1 MKHTTLSRF
10 ASLAASAALALSL
23 AACGST
29 SRSTYSAAV
38 PNDTAAFSSQDAGDY
53 ESYSAESAAAGEG
66 SSFSSDDL
74 TSSMLDPSTVES
86 SRKIVYNASVRMETT
101 DYDTT
106 RAALQEAVTAAN
118 GYLESTDQGGSKDS
132 GSRYTYY
139 TARIPAENYRSFLTA
154 AGEAGNVTSLNESA
168 QDITAEYV
176 DVEAR
181 LKALNDQRDRLN
193 ALADKAETTA
203 DLLEIESQLSDVQ
216 YQLESYTGQMRLM
229 DNQVRYS
236 TVDISLQEVRV
247 LTPTATTFG
256 EKFVEAVTS
265 GWRGFVDGAEDLI
278 LVVVY
283 LWPVVLIVLAILLVA
298 RPALKRRKARRA
310 EKKQA
315 KLAAKAAAVQ
325 AQPAEPAKPDDTVK

>member
-10 ASLAASAALALSL
+10 ASLAAAAALALSL

-29 SRSTYSAAV
+29 SRSAYAA
-38 PNDTAAFSSQDAGDY
+38 DTAVFNSQDAGDY
-53 ESYSAESAAAGEG
+53 EYYSTESAAAGEG

-74 TSSMLDPSTVES
+74 SSSLLDPSTVES
-86 SRKIVYNASVRMETT
+86 SRKMVYNASVRMETT

-106 RAALQEAVTAAN
+106 RTALLDAVDAAN
-118 GYLESTDQGGSKDS
+118 GYLESTEQSGSKDS
-132 GSRYTYY
+132 GNRYTYY

-154 AGEAGNVTSLNESA
+154 AGEAGNVTSLNENA
-168 QDITAEYV
+168 QDITTQYV

-181 LKALNDQRDRLN
+181 LQALNDQRDRLN

-216 YQLESYTGQMRLM
+216 YQLENYTRQMRLM
-229 DNQVRYS
+229 DNQVSYS
-236 TVDISLQEVRV
+236 TVDISLREVRV

-256 EKFVEAVTS
+256 EKFLEAVTS
-265 GWRGFVDGAEDLI
+265 GWRGFVDGAEDFI
-278 LVVVY
+278 LLVVY

-298 RPALKRRKARRA
+298 RPALKCRKARRA

-315 KLAAKAAAVQ
+315 KLAAQAAAAQ
-325 AQPAEPAKPDDTVK
+325 AQPTEPTKPDDTTK

>member
-29 SRSTYSAAV
+29 SRSTYSAA
-38 PNDTAAFSSQDAGDY
+38 PSNDTAAFSSQDAGDY

-106 RAALQEAVTAAN
+106 RAGLQEAVTAAN

-168 QDITAEYV
+168 PGHY
-176 DVEAR
+176 
-181 LKALNDQRDRLN
+181 
-193 ALADKAETTA
+193 
-203 DLLEIESQLSDVQ
+203 
-216 YQLESYTGQMRLM
+216 Y
-229 DNQVRYS
+229 
-236 TVDISLQEVRV
+236 
-247 LTPTATTFG
+247 
-256 EKFVEAVTS
+256 
-265 GWRGFVDGAEDLI
+265 
-278 LVVVY
+278 
-283 LWPVVLIVLAILLVA
+283 
-298 RPALKRRKARRA
+298 
-310 EKKQA
+310 
-315 KLAAKAAAVQ
+315 
-325 AQPAEPAKPDDTVK
+325 

>member
-1 MKHTTLSRF
+1 MKKHFRVSTAL
-10 ASLAASAALALSL
+10 LAAVLLAG
-23 AACGST
+23 CGSISSKDGGYYAT
-29 SRSTYSAAV
+29 ESPSAEGAY
-38 PNDTAAFSSQDAGDY
+38 DTAAGAANSSIVPEELPD
-53 ESYSAESAAAGEG
+53 
-66 SSFSSDDL
+66 
-74 TSSMLDPSTVES
+74 STDETAQ
-86 SRKIVYNASVRMETT
+86 KIIYNADINM
-101 DYDTT
+101 
-106 RAALQEAVTAAN
+106 
-118 GYLESTDQGGSKDS
+118 ESTDFDAARDTLLAAVDDCGAWMEYSSLSGDAKDHD
-132 GSRYTYY
+132 RYAYY
-139 TARIPAENYRSFLTA
+139 TVRVPVENYRTFLA
-154 AGEAGNVTSLNESA
+154 AVGEAGSVLDLSE
-168 QDITAEYV
+168 TAENITSSYI
-176 DVEAR
+176 DVQAR
-181 LKALNDQRDRLN
+181 LSALEAQRERLN
-193 ALADKAETTA
+193 ALADQAETTA

>member
-38 PNDTAAFSSQDAGDY
+38 SNDTAAFSSQDAGDY
-53 ESYSAESAAAGEG
+53 ESYSAEAGEG

-315 KLAAKAAAVQ
+315 KLAAKAAAH
-325 AQPAEPAKPDDTVK
+325 AQPAEPAKPDDSVK

>member
-38 PNDTAAFSSQDAGDY
+38 SNDTAAFSNQDAGDY

-74 TSSMLDPSTVES
+74 TSSMMDPSTVES

-181 LKALNDQRDRLN
+181 LKA
-193 ALADKAETTA
+193 
-203 DLLEIESQLSDVQ
+203 
-216 YQLESYTGQMRLM
+216 
-229 DNQVRYS
+229 
-236 TVDISLQEVRV
+236 
-247 LTPTATTFG
+247 
-256 EKFVEAVTS
+256 
-265 GWRGFVDGAEDLI
+265 
-278 LVVVY
+278 
-283 LWPVVLIVLAILLVA
+283 
-298 RPALKRRKARRA
+298 
-310 EKKQA
+310 
-315 KLAAKAAAVQ
+315 
-325 AQPAEPAKPDDTVK
+325 

>member
-38 PNDTAAFSSQDAGDY
+38 SNDTAALSSQDAGDY
-53 ESYSAESAAAGEG
+53 EYYSAESAAPGEG

-193 ALADKAETTA
+193 ALAD
-203 DLLEIESQLSDVQ
+203 
-216 YQLESYTGQMRLM
+216 
-229 DNQVRYS
+229 
-236 TVDISLQEVRV
+236 
-247 LTPTATTFG
+247 
-256 EKFVEAVTS
+256 
-265 GWRGFVDGAEDLI
+265 
-278 LVVVY
+278 
-283 LWPVVLIVLAILLVA
+283 
-298 RPALKRRKARRA
+298 
-310 EKKQA
+310 
-315 KLAAKAAAVQ
+315 
-325 AQPAEPAKPDDTVK
+325 PAESADN

>member
-29 SRSTYSAAV
+29 SRSTYSAA
-38 PNDTAAFSSQDAGDY
+38 PSNDTAAFSSQDAGDY
-53 ESYSAESAAAGEG
+53 EYYSAESAEAGEG

-181 LKALNDQRDRLN
+181 LK

-325 AQPAEPAKPDDTVK
+325 AQPTEPTKPDDTAK

>member
-38 PNDTAAFSSQDAGDY
+38 SNDTAALSSQDAGDY
-53 ESYSAESAAAGEG
+53 EYYSAESAAPGEG

-176 DVEAR
+176 D
-181 LKALNDQRDRLN
+181 
-193 ALADKAETTA
+193 ETTA

-265 GWRGFVDGAEDLI
+265 GWRGFVDGAEDFI

-315 KLAAKAAAVQ
+315 KLAAKAAAQ

>member
-1 MKHTTLSRF
+1 MKHATLSRF

-38 PNDTAAFSSQDAGDY
+38 SNDTAALSSQDAGDY
-53 ESYSAESAAAGEG
+53 EYYSAESAAPGEG

-118 GYLESTDQGGSKDS
+118 GYLESTDQG

-236 TVDISLQEVRV
+236 TVDISLQEVQV

-315 KLAAKAAAVQ
+315 KLAAKAAAQ

>member
-38 PNDTAAFSSQDAGDY
+38 SNDTAAFSSQDAGDY

-203 DLLEIESQLSDVQ
+203 DLLSDVQ

>member
-38 PNDTAAFSSQDAGDY
+38 SNDTAALSSQDAGDY
-53 ESYSAESAAAGEG
+53 EYYSAESAAPGEG

-181 LKALNDQRDRLN
+181 LKAL
-193 ALADKAETTA
+193 ADKAETTA

-265 GWRGFVDGAEDLI
+265 GWRGFVDGAEDFI

-315 KLAAKAAAVQ
+315 KLAAKAAAQ

>member
-29 SRSTYSAAV
+29 SRSTYSAAI

-53 ESYSAESAAAGEG
+53 ESYSAESAEAGEG

-216 YQLESYTGQMRLM
+216 YQLES
-229 DNQVRYS
+229 
-236 TVDISLQEVRV
+236 
-247 LTPTATTFG
+247 
-256 EKFVEAVTS
+256 
-265 GWRGFVDGAEDLI
+265 
-278 LVVVY
+278 
-283 LWPVVLIVLAILLVA
+283 
-298 RPALKRRKARRA
+298 
-310 EKKQA
+310 
-315 KLAAKAAAVQ
+315 
-325 AQPAEPAKPDDTVK
+325 

>member
-10 ASLAASAALALSL
+10 ASLAAAAALALSL

-38 PNDTAAFSSQDAGDY
+38 SNDTAAFSSQDAGDY
-53 ESYSAESAAAGEG
+53 EYYSAESAAGEG

-216 YQLESYTGQMRLM
+216 YQLERYTGQMRLM

-325 AQPAEPAKPDDTVK
+325 AQPTEPTKPDDTAK

>member
-1 MKHTTLSRF
+1 MKKRF
-10 ASLAASAALALSL
+10 GIPAALLAAALL
-23 AACGST
+23 AACGAS
-29 SRSTYSAAV
+29 SNGYASSPSAA
-38 PNDTAAFSSQDAGDY
+38 DG
-53 ESYSAESAAAGEG
+53 SYYDESAAMEGEYG
-66 SSFSSDDL
+66 GTDSG
-74 TSSMLDPSTVES
+74 TTPTLDPAAQNTEQ
-86 SRKIVYNASVRMETT
+86 KIVYTADMRIEATDFAAARDAFLAAVEDTGAWLEHTYVSGCEEDHDRYASYTVR
-101 DYDTT
+101 
-106 RAALQEAVTAAN
+106 V
-118 GYLESTDQGGSKDS
+118 
-132 GSRYTYY
+132 
-139 TARIPAENYRSFLTA
+139 PAENYRAFLEQ
-154 AGEAGNVTSLNESA
+154 AGKGGSVSSLSEDARN
-168 QDITAEYV
+168 ITENYI
-176 DVEAR
+176 DVQAR
-181 LKALNDQRDRLN
+181 LAALEAQRDRLN

-216 YQLESYTGQMRLM
+216 YQLERYTGQMRLM

-315 KLAAKAAAVQ
+315 KLAAKAAAQ

>member
-1 MKHTTLSRF
+1 
-10 ASLAASAALALSL
+10 
-23 AACGST
+23 
-29 SRSTYSAAV
+29 
-38 PNDTAAFSSQDAGDY
+38 
-53 ESYSAESAAAGEG
+53 
-66 SSFSSDDL
+66 
-74 TSSMLDPSTVES
+74 MLDPSTVES

-193 ALADKAETTA
+193 VLADKAETTA

-265 GWRGFVDGAEDLI
+265 GWRGFLDGAEDLI